1 MVTTVPPLM
10 IKSTGIALRW
20 AIVLNGA
27 TEIANAR
34 IMSLIL
40 IWDVSS
46 VRTGSVSDRID
57 DNLQMELF
65 FDNRLSGVTI
75 RSLSLAVLTRDGLLS
90 ICRARPSKIS
100 RQML

>member
-1 MVTTVPPLM
+1 M

-46 VRTGSVSDRID
+46 VRTGSVSDRIHNNWQLETFLSD
-57 DNLQMELF
+57 DQ
-65 FDNRLSGVTI
+65 LSGVMI
-75 RSLSLAVLTRDGLLS
+75 RSLSFAVLTRDGTLS
-90 ICRARPSKIS
+90 ICRPRPSKTAH
-100 RQML
+100 QMLWGEGV